1 MSSDEQL
8 VKLIEHYQKAL
19 LINPRSDVIYHQ
31 LAELYD
37 EGGNLEKTLETYQKA
52 LKVQPR
58 SKMAFEALA
67 KVFARL
73 GFNEKERESLLES
86 FSKTLTLE
94 AAFAVLADVVK
105 PLEELRSKTDA
116 TTWRDA
122 LILASALAQQE
133 DWNNALKLSSK
144 AIYLEPSLQ
153 FPHFTIQYFVLPEID
168 ELGSLANL
176 YLQVIRL
183 PKIHRLAYAV
193 LGDILTKQNRL
204 PEAIQAYRRAWL
216 KSNYQISA
224 EKKISQQQT
233 VIDYLIIG
241 VGKAGTTSLFHYLS
255 QHPQIINPHEK
266 EIQFFNERYE
276 YGLDWYLAQFPPRS
290 FKKETF
296 LTGESTPW
304 YLGKLGA
311 EERVFNAFPLIKLI
325 TLLRN
330 PVARTISQFYMSSK
344 AGLDHRTLEVAIA
357 DEIAIL
363 GNAESLEQINEIY
376 WKTERGYLWFSLYLP
391 FLKKWMSFFPKD
403 QLLILKSEELY
414 NTPSETL
421 SRVFKFLG
429 VSDCDLISYPKLNLG
444 SYPIVDHELRKIL
457 FDFFYKHN
465 QELEEYLEMK
475 FGWNDL

>member
-37 EGGNLEKTLETYQKA
+37 EQGNLEKTLETYQKA

-58 SKMAFEALA
+58 SVMTSEALT

-105 PLEELRSKTDA
+105 PLEELRSKADT

-133 DWNNALKLSSK
+133 DWNNALKLSYK

-168 ELGSLANL
+168 ELESLANL

-193 LGDILTKQNRL
+193 LGDILTKQHRL

-216 KSNYQISA
+216 QSNYQISA

-233 VIDYLIIG
+233 IINYLIIG

-290 FKKETF
+290 FKKERF
-296 LTGESTPW
+296 LTGEATPW
-304 YLGKLGA
+304 YLGTIGA
-311 EERVFNAFPLIKLI
+311 AERVFNAFPLIKLI
-325 TLLRN
+325 ILLRN
-330 PVARTISQFYMSSK
+330 PVSRTISHFYMSAK
-344 AGLDHRTLEVAIA
+344 AGLENRSLGEAIA
-357 DEIAIL
+357 DEMAIL
-363 GNAESLEQINEIY
+363 GNAENLAQVSETY
-376 WKTERGYLWFSLYLP
+376 WKTEHGYLWFSLYLP
-391 FLKKWMSFFPKD
+391 FLERWMSRFPKEQFLVLNSED
-403 QLLILKSEELY
+403 LYGSPSNTLKG
-414 NTPSETL
+414 
-421 SRVFKFLG
+421 VFKFLNIP
-429 VSDCDLISYPKLNLG
+429 DCDLISYPKLNLG
-444 SYPIVDHELRKIL
+444 SYPTVDDQLRKTL

-465 QELEEYLEMK
+465 QELEEYLGMK